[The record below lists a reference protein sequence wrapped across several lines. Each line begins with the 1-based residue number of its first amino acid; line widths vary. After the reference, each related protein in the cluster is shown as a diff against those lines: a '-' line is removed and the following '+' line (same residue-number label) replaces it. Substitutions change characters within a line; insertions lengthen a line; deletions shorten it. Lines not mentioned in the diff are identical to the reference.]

1 MSPAPGV
8 LLRSTLRTRRREF
21 IRLTGWSLVEAVPAL
36 LSGWLVARA
45 VDDGFL
51 ADRTTEGFGWLG
63 LLACAVLV
71 GAWGTRQSTLQL
83 AAVVEPFR
91 DDLVTLVT
99 TGTLHRSARVGQTAD
114 TAGVAR
120 LTEQVEIARES
131 YGAVV
136 MFVQS
141 FAVTTVSVML
151 GLAALDPALLL
162 FVVPPL
168 TAGLALFLLALRAMA
183 ARQRAVVLADEAIAE
198 QVSTV
203 AGGLRDVTACG
214 AEATVRRRAGARID
228 EAARAARALARL
240 TALRTAALGVGGWLP
255 IVLILAGTPWLVR
268 GGVTAGAIL
277 GALTYVS
284 QSLQPALRGFVQGLG
299 GSGLWLLVTLG
310 RILEA
315 AGVGE
320 AVWPA
325 GVTGPSGAAGMARTA
340 EPTGPAGAAR
350 KADAAGPA
358 GAARSLPVT
367 VTSWVTG
374 ASAVA
379 GTRGASPSRAAGS
392 RAGSPRLAPVSVAPA
407 PGKPRAAAPSP
418 PATAET
424 QDATRPRDGRVELHG
439 VTFGYAPSAEPVVRD
454 LDLSLASG
462 THLAVVGPSGAGKS
476 TLAALIAGVV
486 DPQVGQVHL
495 GGVPVRSLD
504 IGRLARFRVLIP
516 QEAYIVAGTLHE
528 NLAYLHPTATP
539 PDLDSAV
546 HAIGATALVERL
558 GGYDVPVNPALLS
571 AGERQLIALV
581 RALLPP
587 APLVLLD
594 EATCHLDPAAE
605 AVAERA
611 FASRPSTLIV
621 CAHRISSALRADLV
635 LVMDGPRCQLGT
647 HDQLL
652 ADCALYRD
660 LIGHW
665 DLMATDVRR

>member
-1 MSPAPGV
+1 MNRAPGA

-21 IRLTGWSLVEAVPAL
+21 VRLTGWSLVEAVPAL

-51 ADRTTEGFGWLG
+51 AGRGAAGLGWLG
-63 LLACAVLV
+63 LLAAAVLV
-71 GAWGTRQSTLQL
+71 GAWGTRQATLQL

-91 DDLVTLVT
+91 DELVALAT
-99 TGTLHRSARVGQTAD
+99 TGTLRRSSVHAGRPAD

-141 FAVTTVSVML
+141 FAVTTVSVLL

-168 TAGLALFLLALRAMA
+168 LAGLTLFLLALRAMA

-214 AEATVRRRAGARID
+214 AEDVVRRRVGARID
-228 EAARAARALARL
+228 EAASAARALARL

-255 IVLILAGTPWLVR
+255 IVLILAGAPWLVR
-268 GGVTAGAIL
+268 SGVTAGAIL
-277 GALTYVS
+277 GALTYVA
-284 QSLQPALRGFVQGLG
+284 QGLQPALRGFVQGLG

-310 RILEA
+310 RILE
-315 AGVGE
+315 
-320 AVWPA
+320 
-325 GVTGPSGAAGMARTA
+325 TA
-340 EPTGPAGAAR
+340 EVRDAGREGPTAGWGASTAPDPAAASRSPEASGHAGPRPKDGRVAAEVGGAGQEGPAAA
-350 KADAAGPA
+350 
-358 GAARSLPVT
+358 
-367 VTSWVTG
+367 WG
-374 ASAVA
+374 AS
-379 GTRGASPSRAAGS
+379 T
-392 RAGSPRLAPVSVAPA
+392 APA
-407 PGKPRAAAPSP
+407 PAAASRSP
-418 PATAET
+418 EASGHAGP
-424 QDATRPRDGRVELHG
+424 RPKDGRVELRG
-439 VTFGYAPSAEPVVRD
+439 VTFGYAPSAEPVLQS
-454 LDLSLASG
+454 LDLSLAPG

-476 TLAALIAGVV
+476 TLAALIAGVLE
-486 DPQVGQVHL
+486 PQVGQVRL
-495 GGVPVRSLD
+495 GGVPVRTLD
-504 IGRLARFRVLIP
+504 PGRLARSRVLIP
-516 QEAYIVAGTLHE
+516 QEAYVFAGTLRE
-528 NLAYLHPTATP
+528 NLAYLLPTATRP
-539 PDLDSAV
+539 TLDAAV
-546 HAIGATALVERL
+546 HAIGADPLVERL
-558 GGYDVPVNPALLS
+558 GGYDAPVNPALLS
-571 AGERQLIALV
+571 AGERQRIALV

-611 FASRPSTLIV
+611 FACRRSTLIV

-635 LVMDGPRCQLGT
+635 LVMDGPRCTLGT

-665 DLMATDVRR
+665 DQATADVRHG